1 MCLCIHGIL
10 LYGYSRAGVSTAG
23 RAAKRVRPVLD
34 SSLEEESESVVQA
47 SSRTGEMSL
56 SVQVNSG

>member
-10 LYGYSRAGVSTAG
+10 LCGYSRAGVSTAG
-23 RAAKRVRPVLD
+23 RAAKRVCPVLD
-34 SSLEEESESVVQA
+34 SSLEEESKFVVRA

-56 SVQVNSG
+56 SV

>member
-10 LYGYSRAGVSTAG
+10 LCGYSRAGVSTAG

-34 SSLEEESESVVQA
+34 SSLEEESESIVQA

-56 SVQVNSG
+56 SV